1 MILSPFLPS
10 WSVVLLLFAF
20 CFQRRSEESAHHHIS
35 YSRHSSSIQNKKHIT
50 YRSYC
55 FQFFFEKKD
64 LNCRGA
70 TGKDKTRQTFALPH
84 HLFARRQ
91 HSAHMKYEHRHKYYF
106 QLVLSYLMIPSQNMH
121 YSITVNIQATSNKK
135 QHSIQPCWHKL
146 PTCLEPS
153 TRSNKKV

>member
-1 MILSPFLPS
+1 LPS
-10 WSVVLLLFAF
+10 VFKEEAKKAHIIIFLIHVILRQFRTKSTSHIAHTAF
-20 CFQRRSEESAHHHIS
+20 
-35 YSRHSSSIQNKKHIT
+35 N
-50 YRSYC
+50 
-55 FQFFFEKKD
+55 FFFEKKD

-135 QHSIQPCWHKL
+135 QHSIQPC
-146 PTCLEPS
+146 
-153 TRSNKKV
+153 